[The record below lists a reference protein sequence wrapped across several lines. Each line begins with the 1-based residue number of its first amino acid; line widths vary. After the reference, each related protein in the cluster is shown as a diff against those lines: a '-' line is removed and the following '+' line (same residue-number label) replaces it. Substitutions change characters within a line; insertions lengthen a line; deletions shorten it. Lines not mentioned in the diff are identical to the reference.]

1 MVHILRLPDSCLAD
15 WPAAARKASEKP
27 RKPGKPRKPRK
38 PRFVCAKPFV
48 FQADLCVLN
57 EKLKNS

>member
-27 RKPGKPRKPRK
+27 RKPGKPRKPR
-38 PRFVCAKPFV
+38 FFCAKPLV
-48 FQADLCVLN
+48 FQADLCVVD
-57 EKLKNS
+57 